1 MDGMKVRLRPSTE
14 ADFAIV
20 FTLNK
25 TNMRRYVERLRGWDD
40 AAERAD
46 MKRKFRP
53 GSDQIIEVDGRPAG
67 VFAVDRLADEWY
79 LRHIELLPAFQNRG
93 IGTALIRQLL
103 EEAHQQGVAV
113 TLQVLKMN
121 PARRLYERLGFCVVG
136 ETENKYRMKAKE
148 EKHANRP
155 IF

>member
-1 MDGMKVRLRPSTE
+1 MKVRLRPSTE
-14 ADFAIV
+14 ADFAFV

-25 TNMRRYVERLRGWDD
+25 TNMRRYVERLRGWND

-67 VFAVDRLADEWY
+67 VFAVDRRADEWH

-121 PARRLYERLGFCVVG
+121 PARRLYERLGFRVVG
-136 ETENKYRMKAKE
+136 ETEIKYRMKAKE

-155 IF
+155 VF